1 MNKKSF
7 YYLESLYIILITL
20 FLLIVIRPYKLERYN
35 LMDTGLMLNLA
46 LANVSVMAYI
56 TAEKDGEIPTSIPK
70 VIMICTAIIP
80 AIFMLGYPIYW
91 RCYSKRTCTPDN
103 RFGFLLIPSMP

>member
-1 MNKKSF
+1 
-7 YYLESLYIILITL
+7 
-20 FLLIVIRPYKLERYN
+20 
-35 LMDTGLMLNLA
+35 MLNLA